1 MKKLFIC
8 ISIICNTSL
17 ASEMTGFG
25 ANYYDDD
32 TDNSNFTL
40 NKETTRKI
48 SPDIVVGDNLFM
60 MAFNTLDELAKS
72 VNTPVNYGEHASWI
86 CLTKNSLNHW
96 FISGNETD
104 GGYLNA
110 IAMAND
116 GRQTGCIPYKGNI
129 SISIKNTP
137 SLSEFYR
144 SLPTYI
150 DKNNIGNY
158 KAISFCNRK
167 PGDYT
172 QLHCLKYYVDK
183 GKVRGTLLM
192 QKTTS

>member
-8 ISIICNTSL
+8 ISLICNTSL

-25 ANYYDDD
+25 ANYYDNDA
-32 TDNSNFTL
+32 DNSNFIL

-60 MAFNTLDELAKS
+60 MAFSTLDELAKS
-72 VNTPVNYGEHASWI
+72 VNTPVNYGEHSSWI
-86 CLTKNSLNHW
+86 CLEKNNINHW
-96 FISGNETD
+96 FISDSEAA

-110 IAMAND
+110 IAMAQD
-116 GRQTGCIPYKGNI
+116 GNQKGCAPYKGDI

-158 KAISFCNRK
+158 KAISFCNTN
-167 PGDYT
+167 PDSDT
-172 QLHCLKYYVDK
+172 PLHCLKYYVNK
-183 GKVRGTLLM
+183 GKLHGTLLI
-192 QKTTS
+192 QKTMN